1 MRVLVGWL
9 VVCHLGSVACILC
22 LLFSQLLGMFNGNIM
37 ASCPSIGQQGCA
49 ACLPPTQKY
58 NKRIW
63 LFDVSQWKYIN
74 LFPISAN
81 AGHPL
86 PPEGDCP
93 VFPYVD
99 RKARINQPLRGVIKR
114 TFIATF
120 MSTGELFHWN
130 WHFDS
135 RSVIFYL
142 FASPGRHPSKL
153 SIFTTGAV
161 NKICW
166 LSCSSIDVTFIARTD
181 LLCHVVTP
189 PHHLIE
195 FKISSQRPAAAWCE
209 YRVAPSFKFT
219 VTDIRQLVQ

>member
-1 MRVLVGWL
+1 MNVSTRTHTEYYNSFHRMRVLVGWL

-49 ACLPPTQKY
+49 AGLPPTQKY

-81 AGHPL
+81 AGRPL

-99 RKARINQPLRGVIKR
+99 RKARINPAIERSYKKDIHRDFYVNRGAFPL
-114 TFIATF
+114 
-120 MSTGELFHWN
+120 
-130 WHFDS
+130 
-135 RSVIFYL
+135 
-142 FASPGRHPSKL
+142 KL
-153 SIFTTGAV
+153 AFWQS
-161 NKICW
+161 
-166 LSCSSIDVTFIARTD
+166 
-181 LLCHVVTP
+181 LCHILFIRVSRQASIKA
-189 PHHLIE
+189 LY
-195 FKISSQRPAAAWCE
+195 FYDWCG
-209 YRVAPSFKFT
+209 
-219 VTDIRQLVQ
+219 